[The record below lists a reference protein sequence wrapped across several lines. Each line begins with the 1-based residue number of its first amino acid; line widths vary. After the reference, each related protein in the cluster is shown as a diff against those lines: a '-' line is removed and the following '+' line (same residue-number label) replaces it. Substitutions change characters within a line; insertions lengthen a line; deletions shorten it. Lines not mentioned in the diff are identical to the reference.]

1 MTSTERNAH
10 YAAIAAGHA
19 IAADA
24 HPGQRCVCYACTVTR
39 SNPRLSALAA
49 TVAR

>member
-1 MTSTERNAH
+1 VTSTERNAH
-10 YAAIAAGHA
+10 YAEVAAHHA

-24 HPGQRCVCYACTVTR
+24 HPGKRCVCYACTVTR
-39 SNPRLSALAA
+39 SNLRLSALAA